1 MINEYICIRSAHAP
15 EACEQQVNERKIF
28 TLPLVGWHVTQEKLY
43 GNFRGW
49 RPEENLAWRAKPDSY
64 RRLTHK
70 LLPWKP

>member
-1 MINEYICIRSAHAP
+1 
-15 EACEQQVNERKIF
+15 VNERKIF